1 MRLTASVLK
10 LLAVVFSVVLFSIHS
25 FAMSHVHNMSHRH
38 QSMQFEKV
46 EIDGLTLS
54 NFLAR
59 ASIGPMKNSS
69 AYGEIQSNTDDRLIK
84 ASSSVTKVVE
94 LHEHI
99 NDNGIMRM
107 REVEGGLALTAG
119 KSIVMK
125 PGGYHIMLI
134 GLHKPLKADTT
145 MDLSLEFE
153 SGKVIELS
161 IPIVSINKMHH

>member
-1 MRLTASVLK
+1 MKTFLTGLFMA
-10 LLAVVFSVVLFSIHS
+10 LFSIKGFAVGHGHS
-25 FAMSHVHNMSHRH
+25 MNSQH
-38 QSMQFEKV
+38 QSMQFETV
-46 EIDGLTLS
+46 EVDGLTLS

-59 ASIGPMKNSS
+59 ASIGPMKNSG

-84 ASSSVTKVVE
+84 ASSSVAKVVE

-107 REVEGGLALTAG
+107 REVEGGFALTEG

-134 GLHKPLKADTT
+134 GLRKPLKADTT

-161 IPIVSINKMHH
+161 IPIVSIKKMQH

>member
-1 MRLTASVLK
+1 MNKFLTGLFVA
-10 LLAVVFSVVLFSIHS
+10 LFSIQG
-25 FAMSHVHNMSHRH
+25 FAMSHGSSMSHQH
-38 QSMQFEKV
+38 QSTQFETVTV
-46 EIDGLTLS
+46 EGLTLS
-54 NFLAR
+54 NFRAR
-59 ASIGPMKNSS
+59 ASIGPMKNSG

-84 ASSSVTKVVE
+84 ASSSVARVVE

-99 NDNGIMRM
+99 NDNGVMRM
-107 REVEGGLALTAG
+107 REVEGGIALTAG

-134 GLHKPLKADTT
+134 GLHKPLKADAT

-161 IPIVSINKMHH
+161 IPIVSIKKMHH